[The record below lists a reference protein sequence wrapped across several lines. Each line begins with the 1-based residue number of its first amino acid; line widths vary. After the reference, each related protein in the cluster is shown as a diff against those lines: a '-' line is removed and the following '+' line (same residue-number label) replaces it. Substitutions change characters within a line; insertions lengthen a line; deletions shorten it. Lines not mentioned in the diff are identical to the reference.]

1 MHKIGFD
8 NDKYLKM
15 QSEKIQER
23 IRFFGGKLY
32 LEFGGKLFD
41 DYHAARVLPGFKP
54 DSKIDMLVQL
64 KDEAEIVIVISAGD
78 IENNKVRADLGI
90 TYDVDVLRLIDAFRG
105 YGLYVGSVVL
115 TQFNGQPGV
124 ITYQKKLESEKSV
137 RIRDRVGFAPSV
149 PDAIKGFPI
158 SMYNTKKE
166 VVENPTI
173 HIMYNMTGM
182 SSFHA
187 IQLLENSLT
196 VLKMIMKLESEG
208 KHVALDIVC
217 KSSYDD
223 YQDQY
228 VMCSVRIKNGNQ
240 PMNLLKMAYPIA
252 NPGLFRRQGFAW
264 LESQPEVEAYWSGYG
279 VSLRHLDKDH
289 KEEFWKNMP
298 VDKKGLIYIDGE
310 DCEDAGHDPIKLW
323 ENLSKK

>member
-1 MHKIGFD
+1 MATKSKVANRFVYEHFD
-8 NDKYLKM
+8 SVQDFEHVLATRKAHDFFGKRPSGRARDTSGWAGPDTWKESLELLKNGWNAPV
-15 QSEKIQER
+15 EKI
-23 IRFFGGKLY
+23 IGT
-32 LEFGGKLFD
+32 
-41 DYHAARVLPGFKP
+41 
-54 DSKIDMLVQL
+54 L
-64 KDEAEIVIVISAGD
+64 K
-78 IENNKVRADLGI
+78 
-90 TYDVDVLRLIDAFRG
+90 
-105 YGLYVGSVVL
+105 
-115 TQFNGQPGV
+115 Q
-124 ITYQKKLESEKSV
+124 YQKKLESEKSV

-252 NPGLFRRQGFAW
+252 NPGMFRRQGFAW